1 MTAPLPVE
9 CLLKPRSLAF
19 AGVSSKGGAGAKLL
33 QSAINAG
40 FAGALWPVHPNAPM
54 IAGIPCAQSLA
65 SLPGVPDCL
74 VVAVPAKAVVPLLRQ
89 AASQGI
95 RSALVVSE
103 GFADMAGGEG
113 EARQR
118 ELVALARTSGMAV
131 AGPNCMGIAS
141 LRYRFAATMADI
153 PEGAIAGG
161 ISLVSQSG
169 GLLNAVAELAANRG
183 IGLNYLISSGNGAVV
198 EIADYIDYLADD
210 PATKVLACIIE
221 GIRDGRRFR
230 GAIERAARVKPLVV
244 LKLGQS
250 ERGQRATLAH
260 TGTLAG
266 RHEAFAALF
275 HQNGVALVDSIDA
288 LLETAALLEAAP
300 LPKGDGVAV
309 LTVSGGATTL
319 IGDMGEAT
327 ALHFPEIDTRTN
339 RRLQQI
345 LGVERN
351 FANPID
357 TVGMPRLR
365 AAGSM
370 TAVLDALIEDDG
382 IDVIAL
388 ALGMRMKGAESH
400 EDLVRCMAAAM
411 KTTAKPLIIISFI
424 SNSLTSLWRGFTGK
438 RGLPIVEDLG
448 RGLRA
453 VRHLIDYAAF
463 RRRVAAE
470 PKICE
475 APATVT
481 LPLFT
486 PRMALTEAESKKIL
500 AGAGLPVT
508 KEALAKTPDEAIAL
522 AARIGGPVALKVQSP
537 DIPHKSDIGGVYLGA
552 RTPAD
557 IGQAAER
564 VLENARISCPSADI
578 HGVLVQELVE
588 DGVEFILGMVYDEQ
602 FGPLITLGAGGVA
615 VEVFKD
621 AAVRLPPLSPDD
633 ILDMIAGLK
642 SAKQLA
648 RFRGRPARDVA
659 ALVDCSMR
667 FAEFCVATDG
677 RFAAIDL
684 NPVMVRAEGL
694 GVRIADA
701 LIVTRGTEEETAS

>member
-1 MTAPLPVE
+1 
-9 CLLKPRSLAF
+9 
-19 AGVSSKGGAGAKLL
+19 
-33 QSAINAG
+33 
-40 FAGALWPVHPNAPM
+40 
-54 IAGIPCAQSLA
+54 
-65 SLPGVPDCL
+65 
-74 VVAVPAKAVVPLLRQ
+74 
-89 AASQGI
+89 
-95 RSALVVSE
+95 
-103 GFADMAGGEG
+103 
-113 EARQR
+113 
-118 ELVALARTSGMAV
+118 
-131 AGPNCMGIAS
+131 
-141 LRYRFAATMADI
+141 
-153 PEGAIAGG
+153 
-161 ISLVSQSG
+161 
-169 GLLNAVAELAANRG
+169 
-183 IGLNYLISSGNGAVV
+183 
-198 EIADYIDYLADD
+198 
-210 PATKVLACIIE
+210 
-221 GIRDGRRFR
+221 
-230 GAIERAARVKPLVV
+230 VV

-250 ERGQRATLAH
+250 ECGQRATLAH

-266 RHEAFAALF
+266 RHQAFAALF

-288 LLETAALLEAAP
+288 LVETAALLEAAP

-319 IGDMGEAT
+319 IADMGEAT
-327 ALHFPEIDTRTN
+327 TLHFPQIDTRTN
-339 RRLQQI
+339 HRLQQI

-388 ALGMRMKGAESH
+388 ALGMRKKGADSH

-411 KTTAKPLIIISFI
+411 KTTAKPLVVISFI
-424 SNSLTSLWRGFTGK
+424 SNSLTSLWRGFTAK
-438 RGLPIVEDLG
+438 QGLPIVEDLG

-470 PKICE
+470 PNTCE
-475 APATVT
+475 PPAAVT
-481 LPLFT
+481 LPSFP
-486 PRMALTEAESKKIL
+486 PRMTLTEAESKKIL

-557 IGQAAER
+557 VGQAAER
-564 VLENARISCPSADI
+564 VLKNARVSCPNADI

-633 ILDMIAGLK
+633 IRDMIAGLK
-642 SAKQLA
+642 SAKQLG

-701 LIVTRGTEEETAS
+701 LIVTAGTEEETAS